1 MDARTAMRRHTKW
14 TLTPPEELTAEQRRV
29 RAETKVA
36 DALAQVVYD
45 RRTEL
50 DWTKAEL
57 ARRADMDVRMITRI
71 EEGARPPT
79 TPTLL
84 RVAEALGGR
93 ITVEHDGEQSTVTF
107 RAHGPAER
115 KPTRGSS
122 SVEAGSLSAKGR
134 TWHTTKSTHRSIKGA
149 KVSVTT
155 VKKLDW
161 IGLRP
166 RTFRPTDV

>member
-14 TLTPPEELTAEQRRV
+14 KLTPPEDMTAEQRRV

-50 DWTKAEL
+50 GWTKAEL
-57 ARRADMDVRMITRI
+57 ARHADMDVRMITRI
-71 EEGARPPT
+71 EDGARPPT

-107 RAHGPAER
+107 RPHVSTKRHSTPGSAAGGVVVPGGASGSKGSFKRFTTTSSKGGASSSKTKATRSAPRGRKPAE
-115 KPTRGSS
+115 
-122 SVEAGSLSAKGR
+122 A
-134 TWHTTKSTHRSIKGA
+134 
-149 KVSVTT
+149 
-155 VKKLDW
+155 
-161 IGLRP
+161 
-166 RTFRPTDV
+166 

>member
-1 MDARTAMRRHTKW
+1 VDAD
-14 TLTPPEELTAEQRRV
+14 TPPEELTAEQRRV

-50 DWTKAEL
+50 GWSKAEL

-107 RAHGPAER
+107 RPHTPAGHR
-115 KPTRGSS
+115 TSGTPSS
-122 SVEAGSLSAKGR
+122 GVGGRSTKGDIR
-134 TWHTTKSTHRSIKGA
+134 WHTTNSLRGG
-149 KVSVTT
+149 VSVSS
-155 VKKLDW
+155 
-161 IGLRP
+161 R
-166 RTFRPTDV
+166 RQFRPGGVTRPIELASPRMPDSAP